1 MKLVF
6 VLLFFCI
13 STTFAWAQADTIK
26 AENAVNYVSKTVVL
40 KGKLMGLKEHV
51 DRKGD
56 TIMFLDIDNTF
67 PNTQIG
73 VTIFKSALEILKIS
87 KADIGK
93 TVLITGEVVIYR
105 EKPSITV
112 SDAAK
117 FKFL

>member
-1 MKLVF
+1 MKSII
-6 VLLFFCI
+6 LFITFC
-13 STTFAWAQADTIK
+13 FFQNYAWAQADTIR
-26 AENAVNYVSKTVVL
+26 AENAGNYISKTVVL

-73 VTIFKSALEILKIS
+73 VTIFKSALEVLKLS
-87 KADIGK
+87 KVDIGK
-93 TVLITGEVVIYR
+93 TVLITGEVQMYR